1 MIKKVEGPALTKVM
15 RKTQREAKASTSD
28 GPRRKCS
35 TIKQNPEKLQEVK
48 CEEKNSQ
55 KILFN

>member
-35 TIKQNPEKLQEVK
+35 TIKQNPEEIAG
-48 CEEKNSQ
+48 SQ
-55 KILFN
+55 M